1 MSFFKDLNEKISGLF
16 KKKEN
21 SVTQSSDNAFKK
33 SVVEGMIKI
42 AEKFEN
48 AEIVENRF
56 KYGKFDNFVDLQKKI
71 LKKYFNERIKKLSDA
86 FKNNK
91 DENGAS
97 LTLIERG
104 IIADIIKKSRK
115 INPPEKSEEQEKF
128 DKELDEAIEK
138 LNDVIK
144 KLEEKKKR

>member
-16 KKKEN
+16 KKKEK

-71 LKKYFNERIKKLSDA
+71 
-86 FKNNK
+86 
-91 DENGAS
+91 
-97 LTLIERG
+97 
-104 IIADIIKKSRK
+104 
-115 INPPEKSEEQEKF
+115 
-128 DKELDEAIEK
+128 
-138 LNDVIK
+138 
-144 KLEEKKKR
+144 